1 MSGFGQII
9 FKNMV
14 LEGEFK
20 DGLLNG
26 KGIQK
31 GPNYWY
37 EGDWINGKKYGFGTE
52 ILDKNQY

>member
-1 MSGFGQII
+1 
-9 FKNMV
+9 MV

-20 DGLLNG
+20 EGLLNG

-37 EGDWINGKKYGFGTE
+37 EGNWINGNK
-52 ILDKNQY
+52 